1 MDMEKEKGDIQNQKL
16 EDDNLDNEI
25 HNNLRDEEVNEQ
37 EDAIEHDT
45 EIDENELDVENNSD
59 EENVENNEY
68 YDRLLRLQAEF
79 ANYKKRVE
87 REKADIYS
95 YANEKL
101 ATDLL
106 DILDNLERA
115 LDSQDDS
122 NKDNALYE
130 GIELVLKQLKETL
143 KKHGVEEIEA
153 MGQTFDMNLHHA
165 VMSEAVDGV
174 ESNQITEVFQ
184 KGYTLNGRVLRPS
197 MVKVAQ

>member
-1 MDMEKEKGDIQNQKL
+1 MEKEKGDVQNQKL

-45 EIDENELDVENNSD
+45 EIYENELDVENNSD

>member
-1 MDMEKEKGDIQNQKL
+1 MDMEKEKGDVQNQKL

-45 EIDENELDVENNSD
+45 EIYENELDVENNSD